1 MDHLR
6 AMRVFIRVAERG
18 NLTATSSDLGL
29 SRGGASAI
37 VSELEKYLGVQ
48 LLERT
53 TRRLRLTE
61 DGQQYLEQARDI
73 IAMVEGLEDDIGSS
87 ERQPRG
93 RLRVQVPSGLARI
106 VIAPALPQFIDAYPR
121 IQLEILSR
129 NNVPDFVGERIDA
142 ALVVGDLPELDIV
155 ARPVGKIPYLTVA
168 APSYLNRHGMPETP
182 EDLDRHYC
190 IPLLSSA
197 TGTALSWRFR
207 VMGENITVPV
217 RGALAF
223 EAPEAAVAAACRGAG
238 ILQLASYLVYDEIRS
253 GRLVS
258 ILDEIRPK
266 AQEMHIVHQKHRL
279 KPKKLRVFEEFIIDL
294 NLQVRRKWGI
304 RQVD

>member
-1 MDHLR
+1 
-6 AMRVFIRVAERG
+6 MRVFIRVAERG
-18 NLTATSSDLGL
+18 NLTAASSDLGL

-61 DGQQYLEQARDI
+61 DGQHYLKQARDI
-73 IAMVEGLEDDIGSS
+73 VAMVESLEDDVGSS

-93 RLRVQVPSGLARI
+93 RLRIQVPSGLARI
-106 VIAPALPQFIDAYPR
+106 VIAPALPHFIDAYPQ

-129 NNVPDFVGERIDA
+129 NNLPDFVGERIDA

-168 APSYLNRHGMPETP
+168 ASSYLNRHGTPETP
-182 EDLDRHYC
+182 EDLDNHRC

-197 TGTALSWRFR
+197 TGATLPWRFR
-207 VMGENITVPV
+207 VKGQAVTVPV
-217 RGALAF
+217 QGALAF
-223 EAPEAAVAAACRGAG
+223 EAPEAAVAAANRGAG

-253 GRLVS
+253 GRLVP
-258 ILDEIRPK
+258 ILDAIRPK
-266 AQEMHIVHQKHRL
+266 AQDMHIVHQKHRL